1 LQFEDW
7 QYCSAALPLVS
18 RTFALN
24 IRALKGE
31 LQREVLLAYLWC
43 RMLDTVEDAPSFPS
57 ARKVESLQAF
67 ASGFGPERCDEAWL
81 RSWLDGLRDL
91 DGQPA
96 ELDLL
101 RQGERVARC
110 FNQLAADSRQA
121 IIPRVRE
128 MAEGMAAYQARPGFG
143 RTQLLRDM
151 EDLDRYCYYV
161 AGTVGELLTALF
173 LPRLRGSFDRKLL
186 EAHSVSFGL
195 ALQVTNIAKD
205 VMVDLERGWSY
216 VPESL
221 LRQVGLQPEN
231 LFAME
236 AQAEAAR
243 SLLRVLSAK
252 AAGHLRDALAYTLA
266 IPRFHRSIRLFCLW
280 PLWMAAQTLSLMNKP
295 GFTHQRGVS
304 PKISR
309 AEVRQ
314 ILGYTSLR
322 FWWNGR
328 LTSDFSQRLQG
339 VSLEA

>member
-1 LQFEDW
+1 MQLEDW
-7 QYCSAALPLVS
+7 QYCAAALPLVS

-43 RMLDTVEDAPSFPS
+43 RMLDTVEDAPEFP
-57 ARKVESLQAF
+57 AAAKVESLQAF

-81 RSWLDGLRDL
+81 NSWLGGLGEL

-101 RQGERVARC
+101 RQGARVARC
-110 FNQLAADSRQA
+110 FNRLGGDSRRA
-121 IIPRVRE
+121 IIPCVRA

-173 LPRLRGSFDRKLL
+173 LPRIRGSFDRALL
-186 EAHSVSFGL
+186 ERHAVSFGL

-205 VMVDLERGWSY
+205 VMIDLERGWSY

-221 LRQVGLQPEN
+221 LRQAGLEPQK
-231 LFAME
+231 LFALE
-236 AQAEAAR
+236 AQADAAR
-243 SLLRVLSAK
+243 TVLRVLSAK
-252 AAGHLRDALAYTLA
+252 AAAHLQDALTYTLA

-280 PLWMAAQTLSLMNKP
+280 PLWMAAQTLSLMNRP
-295 GFTHQRGVS
+295 DFTHQRGIS

-314 ILGYTSLR
+314 ILGFTSLR

-328 LTSDFSQRLQG
+328 LIRDFSHRLHG
-339 VSLEA
+339 VPLEA